1 MENQLIFHVNESQNV
16 INYHNHKCRPLMR
29 AASLIMRLSILLHI
43 VPYGKVERHTT
54 GVVCSFR
61 MIYSQYVQIHL
72 TIVLKK
78 SQHIKIT
85 AIAVIFIL
93 SCRLRRAER
102 PPTFYSAG

>member
-54 GVVCSFR
+54 GVVCSLR
-61 MIYSQYVQIHL
+61 IIYSQYVAN
-72 TIVLKK
+72 
-78 SQHIKIT
+78 S
-85 AIAVIFIL
+85 
-93 SCRLRRAER
+93 
-102 PPTFYSAG
+102 FYHNV

>member
-1 MENQLIFHVNESQNV
+1 
-16 INYHNHKCRPLMR
+16 MR

-78 SQHIKIT
+78 KSTYKNNGGCRCFY
-85 AIAVIFIL
+85 FIL
-93 SCRLRRAER
+93 
-102 PPTFYSAG
+102 PTVEGGTPAHFL